1 MTVEELIDK
10 LNKSTSDIE
19 GLPSAPLSAPQGVRW
34 AIADALK
41 HAVRPSA
48 TVRDGLEIDRLRYES
63 GAWQGSAEWL
73 LIVDASLIHL
83 LGVLVHDGKPTFQV
97 QQRLVPLSTLR
108 DPILTTMHQEYS
120 QQVYLKSAD
129 LRVVLQDGEIRVSA
143 ELPDRKVDRI
153 LAFSRSLN
161 SARG

>member
-48 TVRDGLEIDRLRYES
+48 TVRDGLKLTGS
-63 GAWQGSAEWL
+63 G
-73 LIVDASLIHL
+73 
-83 LGVLVHDGKPTFQV
+83 
-97 QQRLVPLSTLR
+97 
-108 DPILTTMHQEYS
+108 M
-120 QQVYLKSAD
+120 
-129 LRVVLQDGEIRVSA
+129 
-143 ELPDRKVDRI
+143 KV
-153 LAFSRSLN
+153 
-161 SARG
+161 ARGREARNGS

>member
-1 MTVEELIDK
+1 
-10 LNKSTSDIE
+10 
-19 GLPSAPLSAPQGVRW
+19 
-34 AIADALK
+34 
-41 HAVRPSA
+41 
-48 TVRDGLEIDRLRYES
+48 
-63 GAWQGSAEWL
+63 
-73 LIVDASLIHL
+73 
-83 LGVLVHDGKPTFQV
+83 VHDGKPTFQV